1 MVAKERDMTNRAGS
15 KIISLIRKVANEV
28 SVGYVADIGVTQ
40 TKIMYKHILA
50 VSKLYFRGMLL
61 LSEYDTFKN

>member
-1 MVAKERDMTNRAGS
+1 MLQIGS
-15 KIISLIRKVANEV
+15 ALAM
-28 SVGYVADIGVTQ
+28 ADSGVTQ

>member
-1 MVAKERDMTNRAGS
+1 MVAKERDMTNRAGN
-15 KIISLIRKVANEV
+15 KIISLILMAENRV
-28 SVGYVADIGVTQ
+28 SVDYVADSGVTQ

-50 VSKLYFRGMLL
+50 VSKLYFRGTLL

>member
-15 KIISLIRKVANEV
+15 KIISLILKVANQV
-28 SVGYVADIGVTQ
+28 SVGYVADSGVTQ
-40 TKIMYKHILA
+40 TKRMYKHILA
-50 VSKLYFRGMLL
+50 VSKLYFRGTLL